1 MQSVPA
7 SLEAGLIARVGNF
20 PKISYCKSSPLRLTD
35 HTTVWLYSWLT
46 RSKCITVSTA
56 DPAQKPRPFVDL
68 IISILIPSV
77 ILMKLSGDDKL
88 GATMALV
95 VALAFPIGYGIYELI
110 FNGRRNLMAL
120 LGIVSVLLTGG
131 IGLLKIDA
139 QWLAVKEAAIPL
151 CIGVGVLVANKMGYP
166 LVRKLLF
173 NPTIMNVEKIDQELN
188 RHQNREAF
196 ETRLDRANILFAG
209 TFLFSAIMNYFL
221 AKIIVTSES
230 GSSAFNE
237 ELGRMT
243 LLSYPV
249 IAIPSMIMML
259 GIFWFIWRTVN
270 RLTGLSL
277 EEIMVTDENK
287 EDAGKS

>member
-1 MQSVPA
+1 MTQS
-7 SLEAGLIARVGNF
+7 EE
-20 PKISYCKSSPLRLTD
+20 
-35 HTTVWLYSWLT
+35 
-46 RSKCITVSTA
+46 TA
-56 DPAQKPRPFVDL
+56 KPRPLVDL
-68 IISILIPSV
+68 MISIVIPSI

-88 GATMALV
+88 GATNALV
-95 VALAFPIGYGIYELI
+95 FALAFPIIYGLYEW
-110 FNGRRNLMAL
+110 FVNGRRNLMAV

-151 CIGVGVLVANKMGYP
+151 CIGLGVLIANKLGYP

-173 NPTIMNVEKIDQELN
+173 NPSIMNVEKIDNALDQK
-188 RHQNREAF
+188 QNRQQF
-196 ETRLDRANILFAG
+196 ELKLDRANTLLAG
-209 TFLFSAIMNYFL
+209 TFLFSAVMNYFL
-221 AKIIVTSES
+221 AKTIVTSES

-259 GIFWFIWRTVN
+259 AIFWYIWRTVN

-277 EEIMVTDENK
+277 EEIMVSDET
-287 EDAGKS
+287 GKTTKD

>member
-1 MQSVPA
+1 MNPVGFSIEPPTPYSHLFLPLIRQSGYTRA
-7 SLEAGLIARVGNF
+7 
-20 PKISYCKSSPLRLTD
+20 PLGKN
-35 HTTVWLYSWLT
+35 LY
-46 RSKCITVSTA
+46 TVSKA

-68 IISILIPSV
+68 IVSILIPSV

-88 GATMALV
+88 GPTMALI
-95 VALAFPIGYGIYELI
+95 VALAFPIIYGTYELL
-110 FNGRRNLMAL
+110 FNGRRNFMAL
-120 LGIVSVLLTGG
+120 LGIISVLLTGG

-151 CIGVGVLVANKMGYP
+151 CIGIGVLVANKLGYP
-166 LVRKLLF
+166 LIRKLLF
-173 NPTIMNVEKIDQELN
+173 NPAIMNVEKIDQELDKK
-188 RHQNREAF
+188 QNRQVF
-196 ETRLDRANILFAG
+196 ETRLDRANLLFAG

-221 AKIIVTSES
+221 AKMIVTSES

-270 RLTGLSL
+270 KLTGLSL
-277 EEIMVTDENK
+277 EEIMLTDENK
-287 EDAGKS
+287 EDTSEP